1 MNTNLA
7 KKWYA
12 VYTRPR
18 WEKKVSEILTK
29 KGIENY
35 CPLNRVV
42 RQWSDRKKVVNE
54 PLFTSYV
61 FVRTNEREHVQLKQT
76 SGVINMVYWLKK
88 PAIIR
93 DVEIEMIQRFLNEH
107 TNVKLEKTTVN
118 VYDMVKVIS
127 GPLMEQEGQVI
138 GLKNKTV
145 KIILPSMGY
154 MMCAEVEMINVE
166 LIRQGL
172 HYSGSQEGNLALH

>member
-1 MNTNLA
+1 MSNG

-18 WEKKVSEILTK
+18 WEKKVSELVGK
-29 KGIENY
+29 KKLETY

-42 RQWSDRKKVVNE
+42 RQWSDRKKVIFE

-61 FVRTNEREHVQLKQT
+61 FVQCTEKEHVLIKQT
-76 SGVINMVYWLKK
+76 PGVINLVYWLKK

-107 TNVKLEKTTVN
+107 SNIKLEKTVVN
-118 VYDMVKVIS
+118 VNDIVRIVGGPFMDHEGKV
-127 GPLMEQEGQVI
+127 LKV
-138 GLKNKTV
+138 KNKTV
-145 KIILPSMGY
+145 KLVLPSLGY
-154 MMCAEVEMINVE
+154 MMSAELETTNVE
-166 LIRQGL
+166 LLRKEVTL
-172 HYSGSQEGNLALH
+172 FTGSRMAIG